1 MQADGFLLDRGHLCY
16 SQIKICWNGD
26 HDKNQFLKNSMNY
39 RGKKQWFTASEIKKS
54 RDSSLVPDP
63 SPQTSSPS
71 NSPLSRGPRG
81 RPEGRRGGACLAT
94 VKVSTRGE
102 HTPQLLQAYI
112 TFTNTYINTSHT
124 TVGLGGRLPIEAQL
138 TGLKNSRK
146 GHRAPRNVLHVFSPA
161 QEPTLVFFRV

>member
-81 RPEGRRGGACLAT
+81 RPEGRRGGLLGYSEGVHMGRA
-94 VKVSTRGE
+94 
-102 HTPQLLQAYI
+102 HTPAPPGLYHIYKHIHKYI
-112 TFTNTYINTSHT
+112 TYNSGSGRQASHR
-124 TVGLGGRLPIEAQL
+124 GSADR
-138 TGLKNSRK
+138 S
-146 GHRAPRNVLHVFSPA
+146 
-161 QEPTLVFFRV
+161 QEF